1 MTHCPLC
8 NSGATRHLTLVH
20 TSVWECAAPDCG
32 LEFAVP
38 QLDKEALAR
47 AYADLYYPA
56 NRNGREVRFENTPD
70 SILRQVFQKLESHFD
85 SLRGLRLLDYGCGRG
100 ALSRIGQE
108 FGLITAGIEPD
119 PNARS
124 IAASIPRMIVYPNV
138 AELREAKPTGQ
149 FELIILW
156 TVIEHLRRP
165 WSDLEQLR
173 GLLRPGGW
181 LLVST
186 MNIRCLRARLERE
199 RWENYENP
207 THFYYFNRKSLGRVL
222 RAAGHTNVW
231 EWKPKIRYP
240 HHGTLRR
247 WLYELSCPLG
257 LSDGL
262 FYICADSNSRPGP
275 SLVTTETDRRVAL
288 VQTRL

>member
-47 AYADLYYPA
+47 AYADCYYPA
-56 NRNGREVRFENTPD
+56 VANGQKIRYGSTPD
-70 SILRQVFQKLESHFD
+70 IVLRQMFLQLQSQIGLLE
-85 SLRGLRLLDYGCGRG
+85 GLGMLDYGCGRG

-124 IAASIPRMIVYPNV
+124 IAASIPRMMVYPNV

-149 FELIILW
+149 FDLIILW

-207 THFYYFNRKSLGRVL
+207 THFYYFNRKSLNGVL
-222 RAAGHTNVW
+222 RAAGFTEVC

-240 HHGTLRR
+240 HHGMLRR
-247 WLYELSCPLG
+247 WLYNISYLLG

-262 FYICADSNSRPGP
+262 YYIYINSNSRSGAR
-275 SLVTTETDRRVAL
+275 SCDSTGR
-288 VQTRL
+288 